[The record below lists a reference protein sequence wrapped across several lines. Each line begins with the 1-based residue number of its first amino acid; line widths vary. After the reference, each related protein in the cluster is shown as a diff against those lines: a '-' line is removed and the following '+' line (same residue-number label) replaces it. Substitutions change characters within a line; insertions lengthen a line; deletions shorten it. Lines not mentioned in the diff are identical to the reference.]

1 MRLVK
6 SGGGE
11 VLLDLLRNQGV
22 DVRSDCGGLG
32 LCGKCVVKV
41 LSGAFSEGSLSERR
55 VLGELIL
62 DGFRLA
68 CQTRLISD
76 EALVEVPESSLTTSY
91 KSVDVGF
98 EKPFDL
104 SPLVRKHFLKIPPP
118 SLEDQRSDLSRLLSG
133 LEAPKIPLKL
143 LRELPQILRG
153 CGWEVT
159 ATLRNNELLDVE
171 CGNKESELYGLA
183 VDVGTSRIVIH
194 LLNLRS
200 GETLAIASSPNPQ
213 QVFGPDVMSRIA
225 YVSSSLERLEVLRQ
239 DVINLINELMLEAS
253 SKAGVRP
260 ENIYEVVLVGNN
272 VMTHLLLGVDP
283 VNLGRAPY
291 VPVFTQ
297 GLEFRSGEVGFR
309 INPNGYV
316 YVGPGIAGFVGGD
329 AVAGALAVG
338 LDECEVPC
346 VLIDV
351 GTNAEVM
358 VNNGE
363 ELYAASAP
371 AGPAFEGFGTRHGLK
386 AVEGAIS
393 KIFIYFN
400 EASGDYEVRYEVV
413 GGGKPLGIC
422 GSAYI
427 DALAHLY
434 KHGVIDER
442 GRFKNVVSRRL
453 KREGDQRFV
462 VVWGGESGI
471 NEDIAIYRDDIES
484 LLLAKAAVASVTQIV
499 LKEASIGFEDVG
511 KVFIAG
517 SFGTSL
523 NVENAATIGLI
534 HESWVNKAVFVGNT
548 AISGAKLILKSSIAR
563 KKAEEIARRT
573 KYVEISAN
581 KEFTKIYVRNLF
593 LPTSKS
599 SQEF

>member
-1 MRLVK
+1 MIK

-11 VLLDLLRNQGV
+11 TLLDLLRNRGI
-22 DVRSDCGGLG
+22 DVRSDCGGFG

-41 LSGAFSEGSLSERR
+41 LSGIFSDIELSERR
-55 VLGELIL
+55 ALGDLIL
-62 DGFRLA
+62 EGFRLA

-76 EALVEVPESSLTTSY
+76 EALIEIPESSIATSY
-91 KSVDVGF
+91 KSADVGF
-98 EKPFDL
+98 EKSFDL
-104 SPLVRKHFLKIPPP
+104 SPLLCKHFLKIPPP
-118 SLEDQRSDLSRLLSG
+118 SLEDQRSDLSRLLNG
-133 LEAPKIPLKL
+133 LGAAPKIPLKL
-143 LRELPQILRG
+143 LRELPQILRE

-159 ATLRNNELLDVE
+159 VTLRNNELLDVE
-171 CGNKESELYGLA
+171 CGNRESELYGLA

-194 LLNLRS
+194 LLNLKS

-213 QVFGPDVMSRIA
+213 QVFGSDIMSRIT
-225 YVSSSLERLEVLRQ
+225 YVSGSVERLEVLRQ
-239 DVINLINELMLEAS
+239 NVVASINELILRAS
-253 SKAGVRP
+253 SEAGVRP
-260 ENIYEVVLVGNN
+260 EDIYEVVLVGNN

-283 VNLGRAPY
+283 SNLGRAPY

-297 GLEFRSGEVGFR
+297 GLEFRSEEVGVR

-346 VLIDV
+346 VLIDI
-351 GTNAEVM
+351 GTNAEVI

-371 AGPAFEGFGTRHGLK
+371 AGPAFEGFGTRHGLR
-386 AVEGAIS
+386 AVDGAIS
-393 KIFIYFN
+393 KIFVYFS

-422 GSAYI
+422 GSAYV

-434 KHGVIDER
+434 KHGIIDER

-453 KREGDQRFV
+453 KRDGDQRFV
-462 VVWGGESGI
+462 VVWGEESGI
-471 NEDIAIYRDDIES
+471 NEDIAVYRDDIES

-499 LKEASIGFEDVG
+499 LREASIEFEDVG
-511 KVFIAG
+511 RVFIAG

-534 HESWVNKAVFVGNT
+534 HESWVNKTVFVGNT
-548 AISGAKLILKSSIAR
+548 AISGAKLILKSSTAR

-581 KEFTKIYVRNLF
+581 KEFTKIYVENLF
-593 LPTSKS
+593 LPTQKS
-599 SQEF
+599 S

>member
-1 MRLVK
+1 MIK

-11 VLLDLLRNQGV
+11 TLLDLLRNRGI
-22 DVRSDCGGLG
+22 DVRSDCGGFG

-41 LSGAFSEGSLSERR
+41 LSGIFSDIELSERR
-55 VLGELIL
+55 ALGDLIL
-62 DGFRLA
+62 EGFRLA
-68 CQTRLISD
+68 CRTRLISD
-76 EALVEVPESSLTTSY
+76 EALIEVPESSLTTSY

-98 EKPFDL
+98 EKPVKL
-104 SPLVRKHFLKIPPP
+104 SPLVRKYFLKIPPS
-118 SLEDQRSDLSRLLSG
+118 SLEDQRSDLSRLVGG
-133 LEAPKIPLKL
+133 LETHRIPLKL
-143 LRELPQILRG
+143 LRSIPQILRG

-159 ATLRNNELLDVE
+159 VTLRNNELLDIE
-171 CGNKESELYGLA
+171 CGNKENELYGLA

-194 LLNLRS
+194 LLNLRD

-213 QVFGPDVMSRIA
+213 QVFGHDVMSRIA
-225 YVSSSLERLEVLRQ
+225 YVSGDAGRLEELRQ
-239 DVINLINELMLEAS
+239 SVISLVNELVLEAS
-253 SKAGVRP
+253 SRVGVRP
-260 ENIYEVVLVGNN
+260 ENVYEVVVVGNN

-283 VNLGRAPY
+283 SNLGRAPY

-297 GLEFRSGEVGFR
+297 GLEFRSEEVGVR

-346 VLIDV
+346 VLIDI
-351 GTNAEVM
+351 GTNAEII

-371 AGPAFEGFGTRHGLK
+371 AGPAFEGFGTRHGLR
-386 AVEGAIS
+386 AVDGAIS
-393 KIFIYFN
+393 KIFIYFS
-400 EASGDYEVRYEVV
+400 EASGDYEVHYDVV

-434 KHGVIDER
+434 KHGIIDER

-453 KREGDQRFV
+453 KRDGDQRFV
-462 VVWGGESGI
+462 VVWGEESGI
-471 NEDIAIYRDDIES
+471 NEDIAVYRDDIES

-499 LKEASIGFEDVG
+499 LREASIKFEDVG

-534 HESWVNKAVFVGNT
+534 NESWVNKTVFVGNT
-548 AISGAKLILKSSIAR
+548 AISGAKLILKSSTAR

-573 KYVEISAN
+573 RYVEISAN
-581 KEFTKIYVRNLF
+581 KEFTKIYVENLF
-593 LPTSKS
+593 LPTQKS
-599 SQEF
+599 S